1 MTAPARTLAAE
12 RVILRA
18 SAGRPGFARLREP
31 CGEDELS
38 VEGVDTRS
46 AVTLLDRLLVAP
58 ERADALA
65 ASDRDAL
72 LAALYRQL
80 WGDRLVS
87 SLCCTACEAMY
98 DLSFELSELQRQLA
112 QQAPPHEVT
121 ASRSLRTADGACW
134 TLPNA
139 DEEEQAAALG
149 LHAGRAQLAEAS
161 AASGTAAAEDAAAAL
176 EALAP
181 LIDVDLDTTCAEC
194 GHSQQARFDLQSF
207 VLQRLLDEREG
218 LLAELHRLASSYGWS
233 LREILSLPR
242 SLRRSLAE
250 RAGGALG

>member
-1 MTAPARTLAAE
+1 MTAPARTLTAE

-18 SAGRPGFARLREP
+18 SAGRPVFARLREP

-46 AVTLLDRLLVAP
+46 AVTLLDRLLATP

-72 LAALYRQL
+72 LAALHRQL

-87 SLCCTACEAMY
+87 SLRCAACEAMY
-98 DLSFELSELQRQLA
+98 DLSFELSTLQRQLA
-112 QQAPPHEVT
+112 RQAPPHEVT
-121 ASRSLRTADGACW
+121 APRSLRTADGACW

-139 DEEEQAAALG
+139 DEEEQAAVLG

-161 AASGTAAAEDAAAAL
+161 AAPGTAAEEAAAAL

-194 GHSQQARFDLQSF
+194 GHAQQARFDLQSF